1 MFEVTMK
8 HLILLFSVMMLIPD
22 LRGQNP
28 EVRLFDFN
36 TEKQAL
42 SEALLELS
50 RVSGVA
56 FSFDGALFEKD
67 PVVSLKLQQSN
78 LETALERL
86 LEGSGVGWRLH
97 KGQVVLFRRAPEY
110 LLLSGYV
117 EDAASGERL
126 IGARVV
132 ELHSGRSVLSNSYGY
147 FCLKIPL
154 GTDPLLAAYML
165 GYQAGKWPLN
175 AAKTKA
181 LTLKLSAQPYLMKE
195 VRVSNSASE
204 QQKSGKHYRHVAEN
218 LAHLR
223 LKNTPALG
231 GEADL
236 QRVIALEPGA
246 SSSFDG
252 LGGWSIRG
260 GETDQNLVLMDD
272 AVVFSPLH
280 AFGLFSTFNPDVVRS
295 AQLWKGDAPARLG
308 GGASSVME
316 VRTREGNMQRPAGAV
331 SLGWLAS
338 RMSLELPLKKDRT
351 ALLLSF
357 RRSLGGPVLQYFMNG
372 RTQSDSTM
380 ADLRYF
386 FNDFNLKTN
395 WVINQNNRL
404 YLSLY
409 SGRDYYD
416 DKRSYI
422 FSYFNGFELD
432 TINIL
437 GQSKHQWNNR
447 FVSLRWN
454 HLFSERCFVNTTLS
468 RSFFELSS
476 RSGSSIAFA
485 ANPEFNTI
493 VSSSLS
499 STQLRDF
506 SLKSDIDYYASPEM
520 TIRGGFQLSETRL
533 SPFFFYN
540 TDLISSLDW
549 VLVDSFG
556 YITPANKVKAE
567 KALNLAVYAMLDRQI
582 TEAFHVSAGL
592 RAERF
597 FTESGSLPALQPR
610 LSGAYRLGK
619 GFTLS
624 AGAHWTTQ
632 FYRVVS
638 PNYIESLGDFWLLA
652 TPELPAQRNR
662 QAVLQLQK
670 TFAKGWVF
678 KAEAFHKHLYN
689 IDEYYQ
695 YWVNFDPN
703 TLPVYI
709 DGYRLWEQEVLLG
722 EGRVRGLECSLEKT
736 TGRLSGSVSCTFS
749 RSERRFEAL
758 NEGRW
763 FASRF
768 DRAYYLKSLL
778 HYRAGKHF
786 SVAAAWHMAS
796 GDAISRLLSAGGLS
810 KFRFLDLLQP
820 GNGFE
825 RLGYGDYRQPL
836 QHRLDLNAN
845 WQWRSKGL
853 EYQISAGLY
862 NAYDQRNPHFTLW
875 VDDGQLPYPVRQ
887 RINGLPLVP
896 HLNAGLKF

>member
-1 MFEVTMK
+1 
-8 HLILLFSVMMLIPD
+8 MMLIPD

-28 EVRLFDFN
+28 EIRLFDFN
-36 TEKQAL
+36 TENQPL

-67 PVVSLKLQQSN
+67 PVVRLKLQQCN
-78 LETALERL
+78 LETALKRL

-97 KGQVVLFRRAPEY
+97 QGQVVLFRRAPEY

-126 IGARVV
+126 IGARVID
-132 ELHSGRSVLSNSYGY
+132 LHSGRSVLSNSYGY
-147 FCLKIPL
+147 FCLKTPE
-154 GTDPLLAAYML
+154 GGDPLLAVYTL
-165 GYQAGKWPLN
+165 GYQALKWPVQPG
-175 AAKTKA
+175 KTKG
-181 LTLKLSAQPYLMKE
+181 LILKLSAQPYLMKE
-195 VRVSNSASE
+195 VSVSNSASG
-204 QQKSGKHYRHVAEN
+204 QQKSGRYHRHVAEN

-223 LKNTPALG
+223 LKNTPSLG

-236 QRVIALEPGA
+236 QRVIALEPGT

-260 GETDQNLVLMDD
+260 GESDQNLVLMDD

-338 RMSLELPLKKDRT
+338 RASIEIPLKKERA

-357 RRSLGGPVLQYFMNG
+357 RRSLGGPVLQYFMNE
-372 RTQSDSTM
+372 RTQSDSTS

-395 WVINQNNRL
+395 WVINRNNRL

-416 DKRSYI
+416 DRRSYQ
-422 FSYFNGFELD
+422 FTYDNGFEMD
-432 TINIL
+432 SVRIQ
-437 GQSKHQWNNR
+437 GQSKHNWNNR
-447 FVSLRWN
+447 FISLRWN
-454 HLFSERCFVNTTLS
+454 HLFSERCFANTTLS
-468 RSFFELSS
+468 RSVFELSS
-476 RSGSSIAFA
+476 RTSSGVTFSAI
-485 ANPEFNTI
+485 PGFNSI

-499 STQLRDF
+499 STQLRDL
-506 SLKSDIDYYASPEM
+506 SLKTDVDYYVSPEM

-533 SPFFFYN
+533 RPFFFYN
-540 TDLISSLDW
+540 TDFITPLDW
-549 VLVDSFG
+549 VVVDSTG
-556 YITPANKVKAE
+556 YITPVNEVKAE
-567 KALNLAVYAMLDRQI
+567 KALNLAVYAMIDRQI
-582 TEAFHVSAGL
+582 TEALQVSAGL

-597 FTESGSLPALQPR
+597 IAETGSLPAFQPR
-610 LSGAYRLGK
+610 LSAWYRLGN
-619 GFTLS
+619 GFSL
-624 AGAHWTTQ
+624 GANVHWTTQ

-662 QAVLQLQK
+662 QTVLQLQK
-670 TFAKGWVF
+670 IFTKGWAIKV
-678 KAEAFHKHLYN
+678 EAFHKRLYN

-703 TLPVYI
+703 LLPVYV
-709 DGYRLWEQEVLLG
+709 DGLRLWQQEVQLG
-722 EGRVRGLECSLEKT
+722 EGRVRGLECSIEKT
-736 TGRLSGSVSCTFS
+736 TGRLSGSISCTFS
-749 RSERRFEAL
+749 RSERRFEVL
-758 NEGRW
+758 NGGQW
-763 FASRF
+763 FPARF
-768 DRAYYLKSLL
+768 DRTYYLKSLL
-778 HYRAGKHF
+778 HYRVGKHF
-786 SVAAAWHMAS
+786 SVAAAWHLAS
-796 GDAISRLLSAGGLS
+796 GDAISRLLTGGGIT
-810 KFRFLDLLQP
+810 KFKFLDLLQS
-820 GNGFE
+820 GSSFE

-845 WQWRSKGL
+845 WQWRSKAL

-875 VDDGQLPYPVRQ
+875 IDNGQSPYPVRQ
-887 RINGLPLVP
+887 RINGLPLLP
-896 HLNAGLKF
+896 HLNFGLKF